1 MNFFQLADALLYSLQ
16 IQESVK
22 TLLKLINV
30 HNTITGYEKNTK
42 TIVFH
47 IRTCNEQ
54 LKPTLKCTKPHTIA
68 PKRINKK
75 KSYIWHLNAKNYK
88 NVKELKKKIPS

>member
-1 MNFFQLADALLYSLQ
+1 MRNKNEKQTIKKEEINFFQLADALLYSLQ

-22 TLLKLINV
+22 TLLELINV

-54 LKPTLKCTKPHTIA
+54 PKPTLKCTKPHTIA
-68 PKRINKK
+68 PKIQHLRINQKK
-75 KSYIWHLNAKNYK
+75 VTYGI
-88 NVKELKKKIPS
+88 